1 MRRFVLSL
9 VGLLVLT
16 GPCLAAVQAISATNT
31 AGRSEIV
38 AGDPLEAEYQ
48 RLLEQDDQAQEEV
61 DRWIQDDLATRDERG
76 GQPSVTLPARV
87 RQRLDPVRQ
96 GYEDFLKRHP
106 GHARARLAYGSFL
119 KDLGEEDEAVK
130 QMEKAREIDP
140 KNPAAWNN
148 LANHYG
154 HRGPVTNAFEYYAK
168 AIELNPN
175 EPVYYQ
181 NLATA
186 VFLFRPDATNFY
198 RCTEQQVFDRS
209 LELYRKALSLAPTN
223 FLLASDY
230 AMTFYGIRPA
240 RNDDALAA
248 WEAALKI
255 AANSQ
260 EREGVHLHLA
270 RVQLNAGRF
279 DEARRHL
286 DQVSDPI
293 YNELKK
299 RLRRNLEEKL
309 KPAGTNAPAVGLSPP

>member
-1 MRRFVLSL
+1 VFALCL
-9 VGLLVLT
+9 VGLLVLS
-16 GPCLAAVQAISATNT
+16 GPCSAALQAISRTNT
-31 AGRSEIV
+31 AGLPERV
-38 AGDPLEAEYQ
+38 AEDPLEAEYQ
-48 RLLEQDDQAQEEV
+48 KLLERDDQAQEEV
-61 DRWIQDDLATRDERG
+61 DQWIKDDLASREERA
-76 GQPSVTLPARV
+76 GQPSVNLRARV
-87 RQRLDPVRQ
+87 LQRLVPVRKS
-96 GYEDFLKRHP
+96 YEEFLKRHP
-106 GHARARLAYGSFL
+106 GHTRTRLAYGSFL
-119 KDLGEEDEAVK
+119 MDLDEEDEAVK

-181 NLATA
+181 NLATT
-186 VFLFRPDATNFY
+186 VFLFRVDATNFY

-209 LELYRKALSLAPTN
+209 LKLYRKALRLAPTN
-223 FLLASDY
+223 FLFASDY

-255 AANSQ
+255 APNSQ

-270 RVQLNAGRF
+270 RVQLNAGRL
-279 DEARRHL
+279 DEARQHL

-293 YNELKK
+293 YNDLKK

-309 KPAGTNAPAVGLSPP
+309 NPAGTNAPSATPPKP